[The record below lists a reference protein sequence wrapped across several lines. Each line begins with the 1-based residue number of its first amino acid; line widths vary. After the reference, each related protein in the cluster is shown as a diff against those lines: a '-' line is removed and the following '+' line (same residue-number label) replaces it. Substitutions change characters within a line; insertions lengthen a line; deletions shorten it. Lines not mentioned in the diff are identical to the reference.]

1 MLFGYHVSTA
11 GGLHKAFDEAKELE
25 CTAIQIFVGSPQMW
39 ATPTVSDKEVEKFK
53 TAQKNSNV
61 KKVLVHSAYLPN
73 PSSHKAS
80 LRNLSL
86 KKLKDEAKI
95 AYTIGADGY
104 NFHCGSNQDSNQQG
118 VAHAIAT
125 LNRLA
130 ELTDEKWPVKLIL
143 ENDAGAGN
151 RIGDTIEEL
160 GAIWKGL
167 KNKKRFGFTLD
178 TCHMFVS
185 GIDLRTKKDIS
196 ALLSKF
202 DKLIGLTHL
211 EFIHIND
218 AKFGLGS
225 KKDRHANIGEGEIGL
240 TGFKY
245 LLTNSKLKNV
255 PFILETPRTGN
266 LKSDLKDIRIL
277 KKMSNY

>member
-11 GGLHKAFDEAKELE
+11 GGLHKCFAEAEAIG
-25 CTAIQIFVGSPQMW
+25 CTAIQIFVGSPQVW
-39 ATPTVSDKEVEKFK
+39 ATPGVDTKAIEKFK
-53 TAQKNSNV
+53 TAQKNSAV
-61 KKVLVHSAYLPN
+61 KYVIVHSAYLPN
-73 PSSHKAS
+73 PSSHKIS
-80 LRNLSL
+80 LRNLSM
-86 KKLKDEAKI
+86 KKMKDEAKI
-95 AYTIGADGY
+95 AYAIQADGY
-104 NFHCGSNQDSNQQG
+104 NFHCGSNQEGENEG
-118 VAHAIAT
+118 IANAIIT

-130 ELTDEKWPVKLIL
+130 ELTNDKWPVKLIL

-151 RIGDTIEEL
+151 RIGDTIEEI

-185 GIDLRTKKDIS
+185 GIDLRSKKDIS